1 MRAERTGRVGVEW
14 TMTPPTERASA
25 GPPREEAA
33 VRLLGLVRRTRWAGP
48 AWALEPQ
55 MARAPAG
62 ALRGTVAVRLLGWVR
77 RERRAG
83 PARALAPPTA
93 RSPLVLPMAR
103 APLTPP
109 MARVSAMALGVV
121 PGPQGLG
128 AQMGWAGQV
137 LALALV
143 SSMVRASAAV
153 GPEAPEREG
162 MRRGV
167 PGQKGPRME
176 VEPVLPRGGWQTW
189 AVHLAIHHLQSEP
202 PVWRP

>member
-1 MRAERTGRVGVEW
+1 VWAERTGRVGVEW
-14 TMTPPTERASA
+14 TLTPPTERASA

-62 ALRGTVAVRLLGWVR
+62 ALQGTVAVRLLER

-83 PARALAPPTA
+83 PARALAPP
-93 RSPLVLPMAR
+93 
-103 APLTPP
+103 
-109 MARVSAMALGVV
+109 
-121 PGPQGLG
+121 
-128 AQMGWAGQV
+128 
-137 LALALV
+137 
-143 SSMVRASAAV
+143 SAAV

-167 PGQKGPRME
+167 PGQEGPRME
-176 VEPVLPRGGWQTW
+176 AEPVLPRGGWQTW